1 MGKLRLLGLT
11 GALLVTGTSI
21 GIGAGKVGAE
31 GLVNPSTNIV
41 KIGNHIVELKDDAI
55 HILGEERNSSVLNA
69 GLELGN
75 AYKEVSSKLENVSPK
90 EVKEL
95 GNGLVDEAKKL
106 KVSDLKVSI
115 KEVVNK
121 EETTNKTE
129 VAVSEEGVTEG
140 KKVVINEQE
149 SGNNTNTDT
158 YIKEGNKEE
167 VEVEVSGGKEHKDL
181 LVEDKEEVIE
191 DVEVEV
197 TEDKEETE
205 VEETKSKPI
214 NKEELVEDKVVVS
227 DTEVEVGKQV
237 ELENEI
243 ITVEKDKTIAVTT
256 KTSVENKATKP
267 IKEPKEEKVVEEVN
281 EEVVQEQVQEEQV
294 SEPIQE
300 VIEETPET
308 LVVEPQEPQVQEP
321 VVEVVEDVQEVIEEP
336 VIEVVE
342 DVEVTPSIPVVNQ
355 TSGGSYGTN
364 YYTKGTCAYWAFERR
379 KQLGY
384 GVSNLWGNGYNWA
397 NGAISNGYTVN
408 NQAQVGSIIQS
419 GAYQN
424 GAGSLGHVA
433 IVEEVYPD
441 GSILVSEMGWNGS
454 TSVTHRVLS
463 NYEAS
468 QHNFI
473 H

>member
-1 MGKLRLLGLT
+1 MSKLKVLGLT

-21 GIGAGKVGAE
+21 GFGAGKVGADE
-31 GLVNPSTNIV
+31 VANPNPNIV
-41 KIGNHIVELKDDAI
+41 KIGNHIVELRDEAL
-55 HILGEERNSSVLNA
+55 HILGEERNSSVLKA
-69 GLELGN
+69 GLGLGN
-75 AYKEVSSKLENVSPK
+75 AYKEVSSKVKDTVNDKVENVSTK
-90 EVKEL
+90 EVKNT
-95 GNGLVDEAKKL
+95 GNSLVDDAKKL
-106 KVSDLKVSI
+106 DVSNLKVTI

-121 EETTNKTE
+121 EGVSETKATDVKEDISSNTNIITNNEQDSENINTNKENEELE
-129 VAVSEEGVTEG
+129 VVEDKVKEVEEDKIKEVVEDTTEG
-140 KKVVINEQE
+140 N
-149 SGNNTNTDT
+149 
-158 YIKEGNKEE
+158 E
-167 VEVEVSGGKEHKDL
+167 VEDK
-181 LVEDKEEVIE
+181 VEDKETK
-191 DVEVEV
+191 V
-197 TEDKEETE
+197 T
-205 VEETKSKPI
+205 PI
-214 NKEELVEDKVVVS
+214 NKEDLVEDTVIVS
-227 DTEVEVGKQV
+227 DTKVDVGKQV

-243 ITVEKDKTIAVTT
+243 IKVEKDKTIEVTT
-256 KTSVENKATKP
+256 KAKVDNKATKP
-267 IKEPKEEKVVEEVN
+267 VKEPKEEKVVEEVN
-281 EEVVQEQVQEEQV
+281 KDVVQEQIQEEQV

-300 VIEETPET
+300 VIVETPET
-308 LVVEPQEPQVQEP
+308 LVVEPQEVQVQEP
-321 VVEVVEDVQEVIEEP
+321 VVIEAVEEVNQEP

-342 DVEVTPSIPVVNQ
+342 EVEVAPSIPVVNQ
-355 TSGGSYGTN
+355 TIGGSYGTN

-379 KQLGY
+379 MQLGY

-397 NGAISNGYTVN
+397 NGAISDGYTVN

-454 TSVTHRVLS
+454 TSVTHRELS